1 MRSLLLL
8 AILVPLIASEAVP
21 ECKKVKDCA
30 TCAESH
36 IHVFG
41 FKENCRW
48 CVETKSCGGPFSCP
62 LGKAVVQR
70 DPFKCPHKH
79 SESKGRR
86 YTDRL
91 GRSVFAIA
99 LAARDNNATECLAN
113 ARPDVTVIKQY
124 TVECDKAG
132 NNCGAFLSVSQEAKA
147 IYIAYKG
154 SSFDKQDVLSPCF
167 LSSQLFAEFVHG
179 LAAQLGA
186 WEKFVDDAGV
196 ITYFHQAFQKLFIES
211 GLQDDLMEL
220 RKKHPAYRLWLTGHS
235 LGGSLAS
242 MTALYAAHHK
252 LIDQSK
258 IRLITFGEP
267 RTGNVA
273 FAKAIET
280 EIDFRYRVVKRNDLV
295 SNIPNSVDPNA
306 ILLTPAMFD
315 KQPLFYRYLVHYDN
329 LMAKGDSFKVCELS
343 DDHGCRN
350 LAGAVDINDHVTY
363 FNVNHDEYNKAR
375 CPRNML
381 Q

>member
-1 MRSLLLL
+1 MRSIFILSLLLPAL
-8 AILVPLIASEAVP
+8 LASEAVP
-21 ECKKVKDCA
+21 ECKKITDCA
-30 TCAESH
+30 KCAESH

-48 CVETKSCGGPFSCP
+48 CVENNSCGGPFSCP

-70 DPFKCPHKH
+70 DPFKCPHRH
-79 SESKGRR
+79 SDAKGRR

-99 LAARDNNATECLAN
+99 LAARDGNATECLAN
-113 ARPDVTVIKQY
+113 SRPDVTLIKQY
-124 TVECDKAG
+124 SVECDKAG
-132 NNCGAFLSVSQEAKA
+132 NNCGAILAVSQEAKA

-154 SSFDKQDVLSPCF
+154 SSFDKQQILSPYF
-167 LSSQLFAEFVHG
+167 LIYQLFAEFIHG

-196 ITYFHQAFQKLFIES
+196 ITYFHNAFQKVFVES
-211 GLQDDLMEL
+211 ELQEDLIAL

-242 MTALYAAHHK
+242 MTALYAARNK

-273 FAKAIET
+273 YAKAIET

-315 KQPLFYRYLVHYDN
+315 RQPLFYRYLVHYDN
-329 LMAKGDSFKVCELS
+329 LMLKTDGFKVCQLS

-350 LAGAVDINDHVTY
+350 LAGAVDINDHVSY
-363 FNVNHDEYNKAR
+363 FNVNHDEYNKLR
-375 CPRNML
+375 CPRSML
-381 Q
+381 

>member
-1 MRSLLLL
+1 LSERMLSLLFLLLL
-8 AILVPLIASEAVP
+8 VPLVASEAVS
-21 ECKKVKDCA
+21 ECKKIKECS

-70 DPFKCPHKH
+70 DPFKCPHRH
-79 SESKGRR
+79 SDAKGRR

-99 LAARDNNATECLAN
+99 LAARDNNATDCLAN
-113 ARPDVTVIKQY
+113 ARPDVTVVKQY
-124 TVECDKAG
+124 SVECDKAG
-132 NNCGAFLSVSQEAKA
+132 NNCGAILAVSQEAKA

-154 SSFDKQDVLSPCF
+154 SSFDK
-167 LSSQLFAEFVHG
+167 QLFAEFVHG

-196 ITYFHQAFQKLFIES
+196 ITYFHGAFQKLFLES
-211 GLQDDLMEL
+211 GLQEDLIEL

-273 FAKAIET
+273 FAKSLET

-315 KQPLFYRYLVHYDN
+315 RQPLFYRYLVHYDN
-329 LMAKGDSFKVCELS
+329 LMGKGDSFKVCELS

-363 FNVNHDEYNKAR
+363 FNINHDEYNKAR

-381 Q
+381 M